1 MKLLNDEFDA
11 EHPMKIK
18 PSVRGAIT
26 GLYGDVLQGW
36 AIDDDH
42 TETRIVVE
50 VFADGQSV
58 GFARAEAFIQN
69 PMIGD
74 GFHGFAMKIQE
85 RYLTNARQISARVAN
100 VGYWLCD
107 GIALSAP
114 RSAGQS
120 NAASQVWHTGGLKIY
135 GWAWDTVSPNR
146 NVTINVIE
154 HGQKLTS
161 TVANLAHH
169 SLSYLNTNDHAFEL
183 DLPWQLADGRVH
195 TLTIENDRG
204 EPLSGSPIT
213 VCTWPEGIEGIL
225 RNKKASELNDPDI
238 QLLAEVAKQHEL
250 ILPKSAGFNHYHEW
264 YEAFQSAPP
273 MLHDQPV
280 NCGILVLT
288 KKAKE
293 LEAISM
299 ASLVQRHPAKAI
311 ECCSSDDVVDALKSL
326 QSQGCRN
333 VIPVMA
339 GDRLAPFALDQLQE
353 LMIEGVDWAYG
364 DCDCDDIS
372 GRRTAPWLKPAWDI
386 DLFIGEDVFS
396 PGAIFSMS
404 AVNAAIDLTENC
416 KNEGKLSW
424 DMFLAG
430 IALSTVVNSKRVMHL
445 PRVVY
450 HRSNRLARTPAEDPK
465 TSSRR
470 ESIAWLVQCLSSDAT
485 LDDVTG
491 YPGLLRARWP
501 LPEVL
506 PRVTIMIPT
515 RDQVDLLR
523 TCVEGVLGHTDYD
536 NLEVIIVDNDSSD
549 TRTLAYLA
557 ELESRGVHVLPHPY
571 PFNYPAVNNRAA
583 EIATGRFLCLLNN
596 DIEILEADWL
606 KELVSQALRPGV
618 GAVGA
623 KLLWAN
629 GMVQHGGVTIGING
643 LAAHAGNSSARQD
656 AGYLGMNQVVRC
668 QSSVTGA
675 CMLTPRDI
683 YLELGGMDENSL
695 PIAFNDVDL
704 CLRIRERGLKV
715 LWTPFAEL
723 IHAESASRGKDSTV
737 DRIARGQR
745 EQRFFRS
752 NWTDN
757 GQVDDYYHPGLSHD
771 YQTGPYGGLALPP
784 RPLSTVRGLDKPT
797 ASRKPLRSLHA
808 LSLKDDNLVRTSG

>member
-1 MKLLNDEFDA
+1 
-11 EHPMKIK
+11 MKIN

-36 AIDDDH
+36 AINDDQ

-50 VFADGQSV
+50 VFADGQSI
-58 GFARAEAFIQN
+58 GFVRAEAFIQN
-69 PMIGD
+69 PVIGD

-85 RYLTNARQISARVAN
+85 RYLTNARQISARIANLGHRLSGGVA
-100 VGYWLCD
+100 LP
-107 GIALSAP
+107 ALRP
-114 RSAGQS
+114 AGQS

-135 GWAWDTVSPNR
+135 GWAWDASRPDR

-154 HGQKLTS
+154 RGRKLTS

-183 DLPWQLADGRVH
+183 DLPWELADGRTH
-195 TLTIENDRG
+195 TLIIENDCG

-213 VCTWPEGIEGIL
+213 LCIWPEGIEAVLSTKTAAG
-225 RNKKASELNDPDI
+225 LNDKDI
-238 QLLAEVAKQHEL
+238 QLLAKVAKQHEL
-250 ILPKSAGFNHYHEW
+250 MLPKSAGLRNYHQW
-264 YEAFQSAPP
+264 YEAFQSDPP
-273 MLHDQPV
+273 MIHNQPV
-280 NCGILVLT
+280 SCGILVLT
-288 KKAKE
+288 EEAKD
-293 LEAISM
+293 LEEISRTIL
-299 ASLVQRHPAKAI
+299 AQRHPAKAI
-311 ECCSSDDVVDALKSL
+311 EYCSRSDVSSGFKSL
-326 QSQGCRN
+326 QLQGCSS
-333 VIPVMA
+333 VIPVKA
-339 GDRLAPFALDQLQE
+339 GDRLAPSAVDQLQA

-364 DCDCDDIS
+364 DCDCDGIN
-372 GRRTAPWLKPAWDI
+372 GQRTAPWLKPAWDI
-386 DLFIGEDVFS
+386 DLFIGEDIFS

-404 AVNAAIDLTENC
+404 VITAAIDLTVNC
-416 KNEGKLSW
+416 RNEGRLNW

-430 IALSTVVNSKRVMHL
+430 VALSTAINSGRVLHL
-445 PRVVY
+445 PHVIY
-450 HRSNRLARTPAEDPK
+450 HRANSLPPSPAEDPK
-465 TSSRR
+465 PSSRR
-470 ESIAWLVQCLSSDAT
+470 KSIEWLVQSLSSEAT
-485 LDDVTG
+485 VDHVVG
-491 YPGLLRARWP
+491 YPSLLRVRWP
-501 LPEVL
+501 LPDVL

-523 TCVEGVLGHTDYD
+523 TCVEGVLSNTDYD
-536 NLEVIIVDNDSSD
+536 NLEVIIIDNDSSD
-549 TRTLAYLA
+549 SRTLAYLS
-557 ELESRGVHVLPHPY
+557 ELESRGVNILPHPH

-583 EIATGRFLCLLNN
+583 EVATGRFLCLLNN
-596 DIEILEADWL
+596 DIEIIENDWL

-643 LAAHAGNSSARQD
+643 LAAHAGNNSARQD
-656 AGYLGMNQVVRC
+656 AGYLGMNQIVRR

-675 CMLTPRDI
+675 CMLTPRDV

-704 CLRIRERGLKV
+704 CMRICERGLKI

-723 IHAESASRGKDSTV
+723 IHAESASRGKDSTA

-752 NWTDN
+752 SWTDD

-784 RPLSTVRGLDKPT
+784 RPLSIVRGLDK
-797 ASRKPLRSLHA
+797 AKALRKPLRSLHA
-808 LSLKDDNLVRTSG
+808 LASLKDKD